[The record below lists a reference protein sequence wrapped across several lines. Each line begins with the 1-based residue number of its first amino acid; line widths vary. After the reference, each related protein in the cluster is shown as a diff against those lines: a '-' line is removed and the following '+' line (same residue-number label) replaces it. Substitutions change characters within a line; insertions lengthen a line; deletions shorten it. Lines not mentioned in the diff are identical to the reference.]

1 MCQKNY
7 RLIHHPSP
15 TNVDMKSP
23 KELANA
29 MLIVFVLTSFYYQVK
44 KRLAGEY
51 SIEYANYFNLNLSL

>member
-1 MCQKNY
+1 MY
-7 RLIHHPSP
+7 L
-15 TNVDMKSP
+15 DMTAP